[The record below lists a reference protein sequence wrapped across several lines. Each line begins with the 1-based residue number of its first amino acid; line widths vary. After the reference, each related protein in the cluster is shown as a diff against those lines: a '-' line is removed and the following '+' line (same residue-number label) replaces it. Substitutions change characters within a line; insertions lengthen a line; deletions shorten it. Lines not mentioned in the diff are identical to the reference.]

1 MAAAD
6 KLIPTAILIANNLRG
21 TKYSTSGTF
30 KLPAKKISV
39 YQNPVQ
45 DTYQFF
51 SSVYAKIQK
60 VANSNETWNFEMVVQ
75 NQLTPKNVQALYTP
89 NRNIHSLDLSMIV
102 AISEPEWNELNYA
115 VSKAVNIIYP
125 DLLINTRNLFN
136 TNTGLFN
143 NGAGDS
149 SDLIGVNG
157 HKLVHVPQGIEYA
170 DKWNKIKV
178 PYDKTLGT
186 VTEFIAPLLNKKP
199 GTDDFWYRYTGIRH
213 WNYPFI
219 GYNAI

>member
-60 VANSNETWNFEMVVQ
+60 VANSNETWNFEMV
-75 NQLTPKNVQALYTP
+75 TKSIIPKNVQALYTP

-125 DLLINTRNLFN
+125 DLLINTNNLFN

-143 NGAGDS
+143 NGAGNS
-149 SDLIGVNG
+149 SYLIGVNG
-157 HKLVHVPQGIEYA
+157 NILAHVHQGIQYA
-170 DKWNKIKV
+170 HSWNNVKV

-186 VTEFIAPLLNKKP
+186 VTEFIAPLLNKNP

-213 WNYPFI
+213 WDYPFI